1 MNNEIIIY
9 NSGEIELKVSI
20 DNQNETVW
28 LRQSEIS
35 KLFNKERSV
44 ITRHINKIF
53 RDEEVDEKSNVQK
66 IHIANSDKPVKFYSL
81 DVILAVGYRTNSK
94 KAIEFRQWATKILK
108 QYITK
113 GYVINSEKITIDRF
127 LNLENDVL
135 NIKKEIKEIKDD
147 KTQIKLTQGVFFNG
161 EVFDAYLFINNLLRD
176 AKKEVIL
183 IDNYIDESVLTI
195 FSKYPNLNF
204 KIITKT
210 ISKQLKLDIEKYNS
224 QYQNLTIQT
233 SNKYHDRFLII
244 DNQTYHIGASLKDL
258 GKKVF
263 GFSKMNI
270 NILGELNG

>member
-66 IHIANSDKPVKFYSL
+66 IHIANSDKPVK
-81 DVILAVGYRTNSK
+81 
-94 KAIEFRQWATKILK
+94 
-108 QYITK
+108 
-113 GYVINSEKITIDRF
+113 
-127 LNLENDVL
+127 
-135 NIKKEIKEIKDD
+135 
-147 KTQIKLTQGVFFNG
+147 
-161 EVFDAYLFINNLLRD
+161 
-176 AKKEVIL
+176 
-183 IDNYIDESVLTI
+183 
-195 FSKYPNLNF
+195 
-204 KIITKT
+204 
-210 ISKQLKLDIEKYNS
+210 LDIEKYNL

-270 NILGELNG
+270 NILGALNG